1 MPGTSKPSTVSQLV
15 SCKVSLLGLSV
26 SSKKLGLQGSPGRS
40 PGQDLKMAWC
50 KTYAVTSARQHSPH
64 WLKRYAVR
72 RAGWLPDLLKA
83 VQACLWRATCLM
95 GEEQGPPSCSA
106 GMQAILG
113 PAAVQRPHKCSP
125 TAQPAVGGP
134 PKPACWAARRASA
147 HPTGLPRRQRNM
159 QDDGLAA
166 SWGQPAGGLRPC
178 A

>member
-72 RAGWLPDLLKA
+72 RAGCVAQGYMAAMDLGL
-83 VQACLWRATCLM
+83 
-95 GEEQGPPSCSA
+95 E
-106 GMQAILG
+106 
-113 PAAVQRPHKCSP
+113 
-125 TAQPAVGGP
+125 
-134 PKPACWAARRASA
+134 ARYKDVRTS
-147 HPTGLPRRQRNM
+147 
-159 QDDGLAA
+159 
-166 SWGQPAGGLRPC
+166 
-178 A
+178 